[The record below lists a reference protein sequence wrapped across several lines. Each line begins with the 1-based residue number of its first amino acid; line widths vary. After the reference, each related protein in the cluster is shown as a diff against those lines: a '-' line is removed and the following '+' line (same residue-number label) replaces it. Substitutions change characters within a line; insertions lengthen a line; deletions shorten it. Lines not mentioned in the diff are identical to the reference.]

1 MHDRSTVLDTVYT
14 RNLSLYFC
22 LDALLHVCI
31 IVFATKATRDDDED
45 TAGHLA
51 RAVASLEMAN
61 ELSLVISKEATG
73 VV

>member
-1 MHDRSTVLDTVYT
+1 MH
-14 RNLSLYFC
+14 
-22 LDALLHVCI
+22 
-31 IVFATKATRDDDED
+31 
-45 TAGHLA
+45 TAGDLA